1 MSALKPFYG
10 VSSYNCNNRKL
21 FNFVLDNQKT
31 GKTVLEFRKRIEDGK
46 VEEFVGL
53 PIDLDEDGNIN
64 TLSLLVVQQLLD
76 TDEHFMVT
84 GVTPKIY
91 FLWGNDNER
100 KQDRCFWQNNCNI

>member
-21 FNFVLDNQKT
+21 FNFVQDNQKT

-46 VEEFVGL
+46 EEEFVGL
-53 PIDLDEDGNIN
+53 SIDVDEDGAIN
-64 TLSLLVVQQLLD
+64 TLSLSVVQQLLD
-76 TDEHFMVT
+76 TNEHCQAT

-91 FLWGNDNER
+91 FL
-100 KQDRCFWQNNCNI
+100 